1 MSCTRQGIC
10 FLQMSA
16 GSRFENLVL
25 RLLTSVKPHDIAAV
39 NVHLVI
45 AGRVSG
51 VGSLPRCVPI
61 PAQWIALKR

>member
-1 MSCTRQGIC
+1 
-10 FLQMSA
+10 MSA

-25 RLLTSVKPHDIAAV
+25 RLLTSVKPHYIAAV

-51 VGSLPRCVPI
+51 VGSLPQCVPI